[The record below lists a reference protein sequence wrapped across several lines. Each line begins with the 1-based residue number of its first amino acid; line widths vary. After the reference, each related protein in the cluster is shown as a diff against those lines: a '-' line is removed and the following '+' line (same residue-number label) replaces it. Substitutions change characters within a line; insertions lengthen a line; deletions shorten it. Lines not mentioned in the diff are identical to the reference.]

1 MKWKK
6 SIIFIM
12 ILTLSL
18 ILAGNCIAQNIGMG
32 TTTGI
37 YPFEEAFGSFELFA
51 SMKFMRPVKKEG
63 PEGEPQTVY
72 KNFWALQ
79 AGVWFSR
86 PETFEF
92 ETAELAAK
100 VYLLS
105 WPDYPCVLYT
115 GAGSYLELE
124 QPLSME
130 ALGFFGL
137 LGTEIEVVPHI
148 AILSEFRI
156 NTKFAPGI
164 PSGPMGTIGAKF
176 EF

>member
-6 SIIFIM
+6 SIIFFS

-18 ILAGNCIAQNIGMG
+18 TLAGNCIAQNIGVG

-37 YPFEEAFGSFELFA
+37 YPFQEAFESFELFA

-63 PEGEPQTVY
+63 AEGKPQTIY

-79 AGVWFSR
+79 AGVWFPDLES
-86 PETFEF
+86 FKL

-100 VYLLS
+100 VYLFS
-105 WPDYPCVLYT
+105 CPVCPCVLYT

-124 QPLSME
+124 QPLSIE
-130 ALGFFGL
+130 TLGFSGF
-137 LGTEIEVVPHI
+137 LGAEIKVVDHM

-156 NTKFAPGI
+156 NTKSAPGI

-176 EF
+176 EL

>member
-6 SIIFIM
+6 SIIFFS
-12 ILTLSL
+12 ILTVSL
-18 ILAGNCIAQNIGMG
+18 ILAGNCIAQNIGVG

-37 YPFEEAFGSFELFA
+37 YPFEEAFQSFELFA

-79 AGVWFSR
+79 AGVWF
-86 PETFEF
+86 PHLETFKF

-105 WPDYPCVLYT
+105 CPVCPCVLYT
-115 GAGSYLELE
+115 GAGTYMELE

-130 ALGFFGL
+130 ALGFSGF
-137 LGTEIEVVPHI
+137 LGTEIKVFPHI
-148 AILSEFRI
+148 VLLTEFRI
-156 NTKFAPGI
+156 NTKSAPGI
-164 PSGPMGTIGAKF
+164 PSGPMGRVGAKF
-176 EF
+176 EL